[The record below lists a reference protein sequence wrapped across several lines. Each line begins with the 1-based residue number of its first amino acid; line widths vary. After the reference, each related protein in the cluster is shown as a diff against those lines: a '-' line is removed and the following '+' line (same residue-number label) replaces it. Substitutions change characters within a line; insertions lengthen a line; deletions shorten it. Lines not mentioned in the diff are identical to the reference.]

1 MECRKYDKVNL
12 KVFDTRLEMG
22 KEAAAEAA
30 ACICGLL
37 EKKEEINC
45 MFAAAPSQN
54 EFLEALAADERIP
67 WDRINA
73 YHMDDYIGFGIGDP
87 RSFNGFLTRAI
98 FGKVPFKSVNLL
110 NGAEDPE
117 QECLRYEQL
126 LRENPM
132 DVVFMGIGENGH
144 IAFNDPPVADFN
156 DPRLVKIVE
165 LEERCRMQQVHDGC
179 FPDLDHVPTHAFTV
193 TIPAM
198 MAAQHLFCI
207 VPGKLKAGAV
217 KNALEGPVAV
227 SCPASIL
234 RQHNNA
240 EMYIDRECASEL

>member
-144 IAFNDPPVADFN
+144 IAFNDPPVADW
-156 DPRLVKIVE
+156 
-165 LEERCRMQQVHDGC
+165 
-179 FPDLDHVPTHAFTV
+179 
-193 TIPAM
+193 
-198 MAAQHLFCI
+198 
-207 VPGKLKAGAV
+207 
-217 KNALEGPVAV
+217 
-227 SCPASIL
+227 
-234 RQHNNA
+234 
-240 EMYIDRECASEL
+240 